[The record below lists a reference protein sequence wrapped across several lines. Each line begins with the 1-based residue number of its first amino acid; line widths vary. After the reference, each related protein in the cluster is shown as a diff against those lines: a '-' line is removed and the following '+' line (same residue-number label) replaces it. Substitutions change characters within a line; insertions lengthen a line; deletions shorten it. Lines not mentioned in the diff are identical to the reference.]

1 MHDNTKQ
8 YSREGRRINKNIRN
22 PFEVDKETG
31 RISIYADSLNMAE
44 IEELLIAMLE
54 MDKKF
59 QKELKAK
66 GGKR

>member
-1 MHDNTKQ
+1 M
-8 YSREGRRINKNIRN
+8 NKNIRK
-22 PFEVDKETG
+22 PFEADKENG
-31 RISIYADSLNMAE
+31 RIAIYADSLNMAE

-59 QKELKAK
+59 QEELKAK